1 MKQEPPIRDSELIV
15 QQARRSFDDIR
26 QFVEGVISALR
37 TEGDITPTTYDC
49 IQTHINRLD
58 TQSKKIESEFYHLRN
73 IIQERHK

>member
-1 MKQEPPIRDSELIV
+1 MKERAPIRDSELIV

-49 IQTHINRLD
+49 IQAHINRLD

-73 IIQERHK
+73 IIQGGEK

>member
-1 MKQEPPIRDSELIV
+1 MKKQAPIRDSELIV

-37 TEGDITPTTYDC
+37 TEGTITPTTHDC
-49 IQTHINRLD
+49 LQAQLNRLD

-73 IIQERHK
+73 IIQRGEE

>member
-1 MKQEPPIRDSELIV
+1 MKTETPIRDSELIV
-15 QQARRSFDDIR
+15 QQARRTFDDIR

-49 IQTHINRLD
+49 IQAHINRLD

-73 IIQERHK
+73 IIQGGEE

>member
-1 MKQEPPIRDSELIV
+1 MKTETPIRDSELIV
-15 QQARRSFDDIR
+15 QQARRSFDDII

-49 IQTHINRLD
+49 IQAQLNRLD

-73 IIQERHK
+73 IIQRGEK